1 MISFLLLLL
10 LTNLALSDKVELEY
24 NSLSHLFVCSSDD
37 YINFESK
44 SDLQSLGTI
53 IGFNDADSNSFI
65 IANLKVINGDNTD
78 YSVLPL
84 PSWKVEISAKKGSD
98 SAEVEADC
106 QCVITQSL
114 SQLFCKVNS
123 ETVYDSFQLLTTD
136 NNDIK
141 ISLSSTGANTGNS
154 LANEFK
160 KYLLVLALF
169 LFI

>member
-37 YINFESK
+37 YINSEFKTS
-44 SDLQSLGTI
+44 LQSLVTT
-53 IGFNDADSNSFI
+53 IGFNDGDSNSFI

-78 YSVLPL
+78 FNVLPL

-106 QCVITQSL
+106 QCVIANSF

-123 ETVYDSFQLLTTD
+123 ATVYDSFQLLATD

-154 LANEFK
+154 FTNEFK

>member
-1 MISFLLLLL
+1 MITLNS
-10 LTNLALSDKVELEY
+10 ELKT
-24 NSLSHLFVCSSDD
+24 SLQ
-37 YINFESK
+37 N
-44 SDLQSLGTI
+44 LGTS
-53 IGFNDADSNSFI
+53 IGFNDGDSNSFI
-65 IANLKVINGDNTD
+65 IANLKVINGDN
-78 YSVLPL
+78 SVLPL

-106 QCVITQSL
+106 QCVIANSL

-154 LANEFK
+154 FTNEFK
-160 KYLLVLALF
+160 KYLLVLTLF

>member
-1 MISFLLLLL
+1 MITLNS
-10 LTNLALSDKVELEY
+10 ELKI
-24 NSLSHLFVCSSDD
+24 SLQ
-37 YINFESK
+37 N
-44 SDLQSLGTI
+44 LGTS
-53 IGFNDADSNSFI
+53 IGFNEGDSNSFI

-78 YSVLPL
+78 FSVLPL

-106 QCVITQSL
+106 QCIIAQSL

-141 ISLSSTGANTGNS
+141 ISLSSTGTNTGNS
-154 LANEFK
+154 FTNEFK

-169 LFI
+169 VFI

>member
-1 MISFLLLLL
+1 MITLNS
-10 LTNLALSDKVELEY
+10 ELKI
-24 NSLSHLFVCSSDD
+24 SLQ
-37 YINFESK
+37 N
-44 SDLQSLGTI
+44 LGTS
-53 IGFNDADSNSFI
+53 IGFNEGDSNSFI

-78 YSVLPL
+78 FSVLPL
-84 PSWKVEISAKKGSD
+84 PSWKEEISAKKGSD

-136 NNDIK
+136 NNNIK
-141 ISLSSTGANTGNS
+141 ISLSSTGTNTGNS
-154 LANEFK
+154 FTNEFK

>member
-44 SDLQSLGTI
+44 SSLQSLGTR

-65 IANLKVINGDNTD
+65 IANLKVINGDNTEF
-78 YSVLPL
+78 SVL
-84 PSWKVEISAKKGSD
+84 EISAKKGSD

-106 QCVITQSL
+106 QCVIANSL

-123 ETVYDSFQLLTTD
+123 ETVYDSFQLLATD

>member
-24 NSLSHLFVCSSDD
+24 NSLSHLFLCSSDE
-37 YINFESK
+37 YKNSESK
-44 SDLQSLGTI
+44 TSLQALGTT
-53 IGFNDADSNSFI
+53 IGFNDGDPNSFI

-78 YSVLPL
+78 LSVQPQ
-84 PSWKVEISAKKGSD
+84 PSWKVDISAKKGSD
-98 SAEVEADC
+98 STKVEADC
-106 QCVITQSL
+106 TCVIINPY

-123 ETVYDSFQLLTTD
+123 ATVYDSFQLLATD

-154 LANEFK
+154 FTNEFK
-160 KYLLVLALF
+160 KYLLALALF